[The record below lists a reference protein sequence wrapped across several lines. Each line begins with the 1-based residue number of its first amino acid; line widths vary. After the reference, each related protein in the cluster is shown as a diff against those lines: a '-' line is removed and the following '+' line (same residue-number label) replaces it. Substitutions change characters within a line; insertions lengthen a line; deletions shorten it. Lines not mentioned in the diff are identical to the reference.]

1 MKRFSYFIT
10 TVLFTL
16 LLSIQALASSAAIT
30 FSDPSVTVGSD
41 VNVTMKVASG
51 DATLARADV
60 TLSYDA
66 NLLEFVSGT
75 DASGGAGTVRI
86 NGGTNGS
93 GTGTLEYN
101 LKFHTLSAGTAT
113 LTVQNYNIYD
123 ADESFAELEHQ
134 GSSTVT
140 ISSAAAA
147 STNTQLS
154 SLVVSPGTLS
164 PAFAAD
170 TTNYSLIVGSG
181 VDTLAINAI
190 AADTGAS
197 VEVSGNEQLSM
208 GENTVTITV
217 TAADGA
223 SQAVYTLAV
232 KKQEGGPETGDTTT
246 TTATTN
252 EGVKLSAKEKTIT
265 IMNPGSDVEIPA
277 GFAESTIDIDGHQVK
292 GWVWKLDTD
301 HQYCIV
307 YGMNEAGEL
316 NFYRYDLTEKTIQRY
331 FADPVE
337 QQLQADAEQYP
348 ELVNRYDTLV
358 RQYNHMFILTCI
370 LAVAVLGLLVFV
382 IVLVSR
388 RHDGGG
394 SSTVRRMNA
403 TEKKRAKRTERV
415 TAGDDA
421 ETSEPLEETIPL
433 HKLGDFPK
441 SDADMSEAEDSDD
454 LSMTRILKPEDRA
467 AINGPA
473 STEQTS
479 SLDIEDLDDV
489 DEPTINLRDLDA
501 VQHAPAEPEEEKED
515 LEHTRAF
522 RMPKDSGLDIEDL

>member
-1 MKRFSYFIT
+1 M
-10 TVLFTL
+10 
-16 LLSIQALASSAAIT
+16 
-30 FSDPSVTVGSD
+30 
-41 VNVTMKVASG
+41 
-51 DATLARADV
+51 
-60 TLSYDA
+60 
-66 NLLEFVSGT
+66 
-75 DASGGAGTVRI
+75 
-86 NGGTNGS
+86 
-93 GTGTLEYN
+93 
-101 LKFHTLSAGTAT
+101 
-113 LTVQNYNIYD
+113 
-123 ADESFAELEHQ
+123 
-134 GSSTVT
+134 T

-170 TTNYSLIVGSG
+170 TTSYSLIVGTE

-190 AADTGAS
+190 AADTTAS
-197 VEVSGNEQLSM
+197 VQVSGNEQLSM

-217 TAADGA
+217 TAADGT
-223 SQAVYTLAV
+223 SQAVYTLDV
-232 KKQEGGPETGDTTT
+232 MKQEGGPNVGDTTT

-252 EGVKLSAKEKTIT
+252 EGVKLSAKDKTIT

-331 FADPVE
+331 FEDPVE
-337 QQLQADAEQYP
+337 QQLKADAEQYP
-348 ELVNRYDTLV
+348 ELVNRYDALV

-388 RHDGGG
+388 RHDGRG
-394 SSTVRRMNA
+394 SNTVRRMNA
-403 TEKKRAKRTERV
+403 SEKNRVKPVSTEDEDMDA
-415 TAGDDA
+415 AGD
-421 ETSEPLEETIPL
+421 EKSSLEETIPL
-433 HKLGDFPK
+433 HKLGKLPK
-441 SDADMSEAEDSDD
+441 RSADLHDAPDTEDSDLD
-454 LSMTRILKPEDRA
+454 ATRILKPEDRA
-467 AINGPA
+467 AISGGDAPA
-473 STEQTS
+473 GTRG
-479 SLDIEDLDDV
+479 LDIEDLDDV
-489 DEPTINLRDLDA
+489 DEPTIALHDLGG

-522 RMPKDSGLDIEDL
+522 QMPKDSGLDIEDL